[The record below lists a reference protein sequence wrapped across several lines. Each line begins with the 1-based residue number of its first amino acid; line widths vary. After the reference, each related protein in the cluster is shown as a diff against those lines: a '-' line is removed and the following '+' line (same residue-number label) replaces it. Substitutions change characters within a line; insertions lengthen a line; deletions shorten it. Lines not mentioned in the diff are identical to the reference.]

1 MTEPYSPPPRSWRS
15 RLREVVTERLGL
27 KAIAL
32 LLSVLL
38 WLVVQARKP
47 ASRGYGEARTAP
59 ETDSARRAP
68 SASEERAATAAG
80 RAGRSRGGEVGRKD
94 TAPSL
99 TTPPPHSLTPAP
111 SP

>member
-1 MTEPYSPPPRSWRS
+1 MTAPYAPPPRSWRT

-47 ASRGYGEARTAP
+47 TSRGYGDARTAP

-68 SASEERAATAAG
+68 SAGGERAATAADG
-80 RAGRSRGGEVGRKD
+80 AGRSTSVEVGSRDAATK
-94 TAPSL
+94 
-99 TTPPPHSLTPAP
+99 SLTPAP
-111 SP
+111 AP